1 MIKLNLGAGTHR
13 IPGWINV
20 DSYRGEDVQPDYQGD
35 ITSLE
40 FLVNTILNEKL
51 ARDERDEDDPEGKRI
66 TCAADEIL
74 VSHTLE
80 HFEWSTDPLWDWIK
94 LLKSG
99 GRFIAV
105 VPDTMGAAQLAD
117 IGLIGKDWFRDIVF
131 GMDRL
136 HPRPELQH
144 RRVYTPSI
152 LVRELR
158 EHGLVSVQRVVKGQ
172 ERWKELVK
180 EGVLHAEIEEQVVCE
195 GWKE

>member
-1 MIKLNLGAGTHR
+1 MIKLNLGCGTHK

-35 ITSLE
+35 ITSKDYLKDVIAA
-40 FLVNTILNEKL
+40 LHILAEETGWD
-51 ARDERDEDDPEGKRI
+51 RDKP
-66 TCAADEIL
+66 AVDEIL

-80 HFEWSTDPLWDWIK
+80 HFEWSTDPLWMWLE
-94 LLKSG
+94 LLKPG

-105 VPDTMGAAQLAD
+105 VPDTLGAAQLAD
-117 IGLIGKDWFRDIVF
+117 VGLIGKDWFRDIVF

-152 LVRELR
+152 MVKELR
-158 EHGLVSVQRVVKGQ
+158 EHGLVSVTRVIKGQ
-172 ERWKELVK
+172 ARWTEMLQ
-180 EGVLHAEIEEQVVCE
+180 EGVLNSGIEEQIVCE
-195 GWKE
+195 GWKP

>member
-1 MIKLNLGAGTHR
+1 MIKLNLGCGTHK
-13 IPGWINV
+13 ISGWINV
-20 DSYRGEDVQPDYQGD
+20 DSYRGEDVQPDWQLD
-35 ITSLE
+35 ITNEAALHGLLE
-40 FLVNTILNEKL
+40 KAPPE
-51 ARDERDEDDPEGKRI
+51 AHER
-66 TCAADEIL
+66 ADEIL

-80 HFEWSTDPLWDWIK
+80 HFEWSTDPLWMWVS
-94 LLKSG
+94 LLKPG

-105 VPDTMGAAQLAD
+105 VPDTLAAAQLAD
-117 IGLIGKDWFRDIVF
+117 IGLINKDWFRDVVF

-136 HPRPELQH
+136 QSRPELHH

-158 EHGLVSVQRVVKGQ
+158 EHGLVSVQRVIKGQ

-180 EGVLHAEIEEQVVCE
+180 DGVLRSEIEEQVVCE

>member
-1 MIKLNLGAGTHR
+1 MIKLNLGCGTHK

-20 DSYRGEDVQPDYQGD
+20 DSYRGEDVQPDFQGD
-35 ITSLE
+35 ITSKDY
-40 FLVNTILNEKL
+40 LVGAVIAMNWDKSAPKDVWQGDGNNTV
-51 ARDERDEDDPEGKRI
+51 
-66 TCAADEIL
+66 DEIL

-80 HFEWSTDPLWDWIK
+80 HFEWSTDPLWMWLE
-94 LLKSG
+94 LLKPG

-117 IGLIGKDWFRDIVF
+117 VGLIGKDWFRDIVF

-152 LVRELR
+152 MVKELR
-158 EHGLVSVQRVVKGQ
+158 EHGLVSVTRVIKGQ
-172 ERWKELVK
+172 ARWTEMLQ
-180 EGVLHAEIEEQVVCE
+180 EGVLNSGIEEQIVCE
-195 GWKE
+195 GWKA